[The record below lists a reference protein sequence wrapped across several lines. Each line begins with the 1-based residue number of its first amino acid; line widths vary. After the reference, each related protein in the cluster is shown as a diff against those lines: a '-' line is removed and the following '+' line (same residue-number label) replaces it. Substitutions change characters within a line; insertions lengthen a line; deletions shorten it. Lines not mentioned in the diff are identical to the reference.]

1 MRQYR
6 LHEMHL
12 HSDFVQT
19 LREMGK
25 IPKVNLNTVIELNRE
40 KKQAEARNKDWV
52 DKLKEALADPARKD
66 GLLVNATFLEMIN

>member
-52 DKLKEALADPARKD
+52 DKLKEALAEGYLR
-66 GLLVNATFLEMIN
+66 